1 MNSRFAKI
9 GILPLLL
16 TLANFSAVHAQ
27 QAQTLQP
34 PPIKMGL
41 WQTESNASMTGMEDS
56 PMGKAMSGSHS
67 NVTQGCLTPDTWKDS
82 FQKMQDQMQN
92 DCKTSNAHQDAH
104 SISFDQSC
112 VKQRYTSNVHFEG
125 FFDDD
130 EHMHGSVKV
139 VMSAPSLPQNMT
151 MNMEMKSHYVSAS
164 CGDVK
169 PGEGKVMHAQ

>member
-1 MNSRFAKI
+1 MNSRFAI

-16 TLANFSAVHAQ
+16 TLATFSAVDAA
-27 QAQTLQP
+27 QAQTLVP

-41 WQTESNASMTGMEDS
+41 WQTESSATMTGMEDS

-82 FQKMQDQMQN
+82 FQKMQNQLQN
-92 DCKTSNAHQDAH
+92 DCKVSNMHQDAH
-104 SISFDQSC
+104 SITFEETCTSE
-112 VKQRYTSNVHFEG
+112 RYTSNVHFEG
-125 FFDDD
+125 FFDDA
-130 EHMHGSVKV
+130 EHMHGNVKV
-139 VMSAPSLPQNMT
+139 AMTAPSLPQGMT
-151 MNMEMKSHYVSAS
+151 MNMAMKSHYVSAS